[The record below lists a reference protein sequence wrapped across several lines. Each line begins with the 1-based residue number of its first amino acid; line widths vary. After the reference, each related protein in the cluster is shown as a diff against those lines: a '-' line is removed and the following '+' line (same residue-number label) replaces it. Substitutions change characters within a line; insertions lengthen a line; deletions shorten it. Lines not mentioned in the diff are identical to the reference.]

1 MRVMDIQLR
10 NVLLKSI
17 PYLLSIVGGMVLF
30 LVTKDNVHNP
40 DWVDLINNIAASL
53 LSIPLV
59 FLLYDYSNYRISRK
73 LNKAMS
79 NTTHDRIDVTLIN
92 IVVVLRQM
100 MDMRGKITLSALNKM
115 GDLRMGQIAS
125 RIKLRP
131 THIQTLITLHHE
143 LDELIF
149 RNSGGDILSVIQIQ
163 SLTNLTHNVQRLI
176 NVHRFHQG
184 NRVAAGYA
192 EKIIGFVID
201 WMDADASIA
210 ARFEQLL
217 TGDVTPPTQ
226 QSDNI
231 NARK

>member
-1 MRVMDIQLR
+1 MSIMDTQLR
-10 NVLLKSI
+10 NLLLKSI

-79 NTTHDRIDVTLIN
+79 NTTHDKIDTTLIN
-92 IVVVLRQM
+92 IIIVLRQM
-100 MDMRGKITLSALNKM
+100 MNLRGKFTLSALNKM

-125 RIKLRP
+125 RIKMRP
-131 THIQTLITLHHE
+131 AHIQTLITLHHE

-192 EKIIGFVID
+192 EKIIGFIID
-201 WMDADASIA
+201 WMDADASIT

-217 TGDVTPPTQ
+217 TGDTSAPSPQPV
-226 QSDNI
+226 I
-231 NARK
+231 KK

>member
-1 MRVMDIQLR
+1 MPVMDLQLR

-73 LNKAMS
+73 LNKAIS
-79 NTTHDRIDVTLIN
+79 NTTHDKIDITLIN
-92 IVVVLRQM
+92 IIIVLRQM
-100 MDMRGKITLSALNKM
+100 MNIRGKLTLSALNKM
-115 GDLRMGQIAS
+115 GDMRMGQIAS
-125 RIKLRP
+125 RINLRP

-184 NRVAAGYA
+184 DRVAAGYA

-201 WMDADASIA
+201 WMDADTSIT

-217 TGDVTPPTQ
+217 TGDTSAPSPQPQTVM
-226 QSDNI
+226 
-231 NARK
+231 KK